1 MGKWP
6 WVGREIIKY
15 DTENVFNK
23 KMGILGFITFLQRN
37 MAVPGSPVVRTP
49 YFQCRGPASILVVQ
63 LGHEK
68 YMYIRWDTTSQFNY
82 RMSEDNMVFSSIQSF
97 IRVRLCDPM
106 NCSTP
111 GLPAHH
117 QLPES
122 TQTHV
127 HWVGNAIQPSH
138 ILSSPSPPS
147 LKLSQSQGLSKWV
160 NSSHQVSKVLKFQ
173 LQHSPSNE
181 HPGLI
186 SFRMDWLDLLAVQ
199 RTLKSFL
206 LFRIRYFI

>member
-127 HWVGNAIQPSH
+127 HRVSDAIQSSH
-138 ILSSPSPPS
+138 PLSSPSPTLNLFQHPQSFPASRSFQMSQLFASCGQSIGVSASAWVLPMNTQDWS
-147 LKLSQSQGLSKWV
+147 LL
-160 NSSHQVSKVLKFQ
+160 
-173 LQHSPSNE
+173 
-181 HPGLI
+181 
-186 SFRMDWLDLLAVQ
+186 
-199 RTLKSFL
+199 
-206 LFRIRYFI
+206 